1 MTTTTLTSARTTP
14 STDRRRLWPAAVGY
28 GLVAAAATTAVAAT
42 GHAAGISLD
51 VQKAPIPV
59 AAFSQVTFGF
69 VVLGLAIAAGL
80 RRWTADP
87 RRSWVATT
95 LVLTALSF
103 VPDATADA
111 AWSTRLLLMTTHVTA
126 AAIVIPAIAAR
137 MPRRSTI

>member
-1 MTTTTLTSARTTP
+1 MTSTTLASPGLATST
-14 STDRRRLWPAAVGY
+14 RRLWPAAVGY
-28 GLVAAAATTAVAAT
+28 GLVASAATTVVAAT

-51 VQKAPIPV
+51 VQHAPIPI

-69 VVLGLAIAAGL
+69 VLIGLAIAAGL
-80 RRWTADP
+80 RRWSSDA
-87 RRSWVATT
+87 RRAWVITT

-111 AWSTRLLLMTTHVTA
+111 SWGTRVLLMTTHLTA
-126 AAIVIPAIAAR
+126 AAIVIPAIATR